1 MANILNRVRDNA
13 LDRNNNNLDEGVNIP
28 DHDIDMEEE
37 DLNDPLS
44 MKTHGKSIHS
54 SISDQA
60 LNTLNELRRS
70 NLLCDAIITV
80 ADASFNVHRAIMSS
94 CSSYFR

>member
-1 MANILNRVRDNA
+1 MANILNRARENA
-13 LDRNNNNLDEGVNIP
+13 LDRNNNNLDEGVIIP
-28 DHDIDMEEE
+28 EIDIDMEEDE
-37 DLNDPLS
+37 NDDPLAL
-44 MKTHGKSIHS
+44 KTSRKSLHS

-60 LNTLNELRRS
+60 LSTLNELRRN

-80 ADASFNVHRAIMSS
+80 ADASFNVHRAIMSA